1 MTKRILFVDDDPMV
15 LSGLERSL
23 RSMRKEWEMQFVL
36 GGREALDA
44 MAHAPF
50 DVVISDMRM
59 PGMDGAELLER
70 VKQQFSRTV
79 RMVLSGQSDRDT
91 IFRSTKPTHQYFSKP
106 CDAEELKQKLIRAL
120 ALRDVLDNPKL
131 MQWVSQVETVPSL
144 PSLCQSLRSLL
155 ASPAASIVAVADI
168 VVQDMGMTA
177 KLLQLVN
184 SAFLGVAERG
194 SDPRRAVSVIGIE
207 NLRAL
212 VSHELFSE
220 LPTPLAEKLHG
231 LWRHS
236 RATAALAQAIV
247 RAEGLPESVAQDAFT
262 AGLLHDIGQVVLA
275 STCGEEYDAA
285 IRLASAEHSTL
296 VEGEQGVFGTTH
308 AQVGAYLLGL
318 WGLPDAVVEAVAW
331 HHAPGLARRESFSP
345 LIAVHVANFLDRE
358 LHPSRPDASHNAI
371 DLPLLT
377 GLGVAERLPGWKS
390 QCRELEDT
398 KVSQNV

>member
-1 MTKRILFVDDDPMV
+1 
-15 LSGLERSL
+15 
-23 RSMRKEWEMQFVL
+23 MRKEWEMQFVL

-106 CDAEELKQKLIRAL
+106 CDVEELKQKLIRAL

-155 ASPAASIVAVADI
+155 ASPAASIAAVADI

-194 SDPRRAVSVIGIE
+194 SDPRRAASVIGIE

-212 VSHELFSE
+212 VSHDFFPNCPPRWWRNSMACGRIAMP
-220 LPTPLAEKLHG
+220 LPP
-231 LWRHS
+231 WRRPS
-236 RATAALAQAIV
+236 YAPRACPKVWPRMLSLPACYTTSGSWCWHRRAAKNTT
-247 RAEGLPESVAQDAFT
+247 S
-262 AGLLHDIGQVVLA
+262 
-275 STCGEEYDAA
+275 A
-285 IRLASAEHSTL
+285 IRLAVAEHSTL

-331 HHAPGLARRESFSP
+331 HHAPALARPKSFSP

-358 LHPSRPDASHNAI
+358 LHPSRADVESRRH
-371 DLPLLT
+371 
-377 GLGVAERLPGWKS
+377 
-390 QCRELEDT
+390 
-398 KVSQNV
+398 

>member
-155 ASPAASIVAVADI
+155 ASPAASIAAVADI

-194 SDPRRAVSVIGIE
+194 SDPRRAASVIGID

-212 VSHELFSE
+212 VSHDLFSE
-220 LPTPLAEKLHG
+220 LSTPLVEKAPWPVDAQPCDCHR
-231 LWRHS
+231 WRRPS
-236 RATAALAQAIV
+236 YAPRACPKVWPRMLSLPACYTTSGSWCWHR
-247 RAEGLPESVAQDAFT
+247 RAVKN
-262 AGLLHDIGQVVLA
+262 
-275 STCGEEYDAA
+275 
-285 IRLASAEHSTL
+285 
-296 VEGEQGVFGTTH
+296 TT
-308 AQVGAYLLGL
+308 
-318 WGLPDAVVEAVAW
+318 
-331 HHAPGLARRESFSP
+331 
-345 LIAVHVANFLDRE
+345 
-358 LHPSRPDASHNAI
+358 
-371 DLPLLT
+371 
-377 GLGVAERLPGWKS
+377 
-390 QCRELEDT
+390 
-398 KVSQNV
+398 